1 VAIPSPRPRPEAAG
15 RLPGR
20 VDAVLLDVGGVL
32 LLPDPAAI
40 VAAGARAGIA
50 VDPGRLEAAHYA
62 AMAAWDRSTEAE
74 LWGRYVAVYFEAAG
88 VPEALL
94 DAVRPALADT
104 LSSGATWSHPIPPA
118 AAALRALARIGI
130 PIGIV
135 SNADGQVE
143 RILRE
148 LGLCQVGAGPGDEV
162 GIVVDSTVVGYEK
175 PDPRIFE
182 IALRALGVEPQQ
194 AIHVGDSAR
203 ADVAGAVAAGVTPI
217 HLDPYGLCDDNGHAH
232 VAALAE
238 VVPLVVAA
246 RS

>member
-1 VAIPSPRPRPEAAG
+1 VAIPSPRTRPPFAA

-20 VDAVLLDVGGVL
+20 IDAVLLDVGGVFV
-32 LLPDPAAI
+32 LPDPAEI

-62 AMAAWDRSTEAE
+62 AIAAWDRSTEVE
-74 LWGRYVAVYFEAAG
+74 LWGTYVAAYVEAAG
-88 VPEALL
+88 VPAARL
-94 DAVRPALADT
+94 DAVLPTLEEALRSA
-104 LSSGATWSHPIPPA
+104 AIWSRPIPSA
-118 AAALRALARIGI
+118 VAALRALARIGI

-143 RILRE
+143 LLLRE
-148 LGLCQVGAGPGDEV
+148 LGVCQVGAGPGVEV

-182 IALRALGVEPQQ
+182 IALRALDVAPRR

-203 ADVAGAVAAGVTPI
+203 ADVAGAIAAGVTPI
-217 HLDPYGLCDDNGHAH
+217 HLDPYRHCDDGGHVH
-232 VAALAE
+232 VAALAD